1 LNALAHRSAAPI
13 CAAGLANSKQQE
25 MKMNTLA
32 KLIAPA
38 AALMAVASFGALT
51 TSTATA
57 GEFCRQDVTGHMT
70 SCPFSSMEQ
79 CQAASAGIGG
89 DCFRDPKLANTQT
102 DNHNAFAYQPNVRVT
117 KHPRTRGNEA
127 NISQ

>member
-1 LNALAHRSAAPI
+1 MNAF
-13 CAAGLANSKQQE
+13 
-25 MKMNTLA
+25 A

-38 AALMAVASFGALT
+38 AALIATATFGALT

-70 SCPFSSMEQ
+70 SCGFSTMEQ

-89 DCFRDPKLANTQT
+89 DCFRDPNLAATNPT
-102 DNHNAFAYQPNVRVT
+102 DTHNAFAYQPNVRVT
-117 KHPRTRGNEA
+117 KHPRTPVN
-127 NISQ
+127 Q

>member
-1 LNALAHRSAAPI
+1 MNAF
-13 CAAGLANSKQQE
+13 
-25 MKMNTLA
+25 A
-32 KLIAPA
+32 KFIAPA

-70 SCPFSSMEQ
+70 SCPFASMEQ

-89 DCFRDPKLANTQT
+89 DCFRDPKLAANPT
-102 DNHNAFAYQPNVRVT
+102 DTHNAFAYQPDVRVT
-117 KHPRTRGNEA
+117 KHPRTQATG
-127 NISQ
+127 Q